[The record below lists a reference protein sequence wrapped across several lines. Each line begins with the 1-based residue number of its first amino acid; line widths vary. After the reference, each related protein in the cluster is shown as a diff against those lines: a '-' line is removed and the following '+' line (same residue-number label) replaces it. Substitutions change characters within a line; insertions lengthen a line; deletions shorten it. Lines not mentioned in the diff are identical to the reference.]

1 MAKSLLLP
9 EGSIGHMNGSG
20 ILYGMT
26 SKATDMAAIREKQ
39 DLMLGRSTLI
49 V

>member
-9 EGSIGHMNGSG
+9 EGSIGHMNGGG

-26 SKATDMAAIREKQ
+26 SKATVMAGIWVKQ
-39 DLMLGRSTLI
+39 DLML